1 MWQQKSTSWSPL
13 KFLDS
18 LKSLWGNLKSFPLSE
33 SSVNRSKIYLSFQ
46 NKHPIF
52 LNDFMEIRLPSPCF
66 SALSPE
72 PLEIQTLRENLP
84 TYSKPGPGWH
94 EVVNCYWMTEW
105 AVLKDFQEV
114 GGTWWFPGPC
124 ATWKFSAVL
133 GQVPGAMGGR
143 MPTPLT
149 LQMLWFQGRK
159 AEVKQSLMGQMAG
172 RTVISLL
179 PPQTHYLQ

>member
-46 NKHPIF
+46 NKYPIF

-84 TYSKPGPGWH
+84 TYSKPGPGWQ

-105 AVLKDFQEV
+105 AKISRRWVVHGGSLAHVPPGNSQLCWGKSQEQWV
-114 GGTWWFPGPC
+114 GGCQHLSLCKRCGSKEGKQKWN
-124 ATWKFSAVL
+124 
-133 GQVPGAMGGR
+133 
-143 MPTPLT
+143 
-149 LQMLWFQGRK
+149 K
-159 AEVKQSLMGQMAG
+159 A
-172 RTVISLL
+172 
-179 PPQTHYLQ
+179 